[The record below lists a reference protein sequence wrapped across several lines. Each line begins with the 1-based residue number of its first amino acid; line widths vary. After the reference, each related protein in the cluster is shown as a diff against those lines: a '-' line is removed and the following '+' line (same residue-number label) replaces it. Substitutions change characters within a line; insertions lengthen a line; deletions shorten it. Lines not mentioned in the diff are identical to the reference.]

1 MARLNLAIPLRW
13 SDFDAYAHVNNA
25 EMLRLLEEA
34 RIQAFWRPDAGS
46 EVVSA
51 ATAVI
56 DSRPGGEFIT
66 VIARQEIEYL
76 ASIPYM
82 RAPIDIEM
90 WIGKIGGASLE
101 ICYEIFSPV
110 GVSPRKLF
118 TRAATTLVLV
128 TTATGAPQRI
138 SDELREAWA
147 PYVEEPVKFTKR
159 G

>member
-46 EVVSA
+46 DVVSA

-110 GVSPRKLF
+110 GVTPRTLF
-118 TRAATTLVLV
+118 TRAATTLVMV
-128 TTATGAPQRI
+128 KVETGSPQRI

>member
-1 MARLNLAIPLRW
+1 
-13 SDFDAYAHVNNA
+13 
-25 EMLRLLEEA
+25 
-34 RIQAFWRPDAGS
+34 
-46 EVVSA
+46 
-51 ATAVI
+51 
-56 DSRPGGEFIT
+56 
-66 VIARQEIEYL
+66 
-76 ASIPYM
+76 
-82 RAPIDIEM
+82 EM

-101 ICYEIFSPV
+101 ICYEIYSPV